1 MTAPVVSI
9 VGTSG
14 SGKTTL
20 LEKIVKEL
28 VKKGYSVGTIKHDA
42 HGFEIDREG
51 KDSWRHKKA
60 GAETVALSS
69 PGKLAVI
76 KDVKGEWPPERI
88 ASSFFHDSDIVIT
101 EGYKKGPFPK
111 IEVIRKATGKRP
123 ACLKDKMLIAIASDM
138 AVKGVRAPV
147 YPLDGHRAI
156 ARLIEKTFL
165 SGQKAGASL
174 TLVADGRAVGL
185 KPFID
190 AMLKEAVVGMV
201 KSLKGCSK
209 AREIEIRVKR

>member
-1 MTAPVVSI
+1 MIAPVVSI

-20 LEKIVKEL
+20 LEKVVQEL

-42 HGFEIDREG
+42 HGFELDRAG

-60 GAETVALSS
+60 GAKTVVLSS
-69 PGKLAVI
+69 PGKLAVL

-88 ASSFFHDSDIVIT
+88 ASSFFHDADIVIT

-111 IEVIRKATGKRP
+111 IEVIRKANKKKP
-123 ACLKDKMLIAIASDM
+123 VCLKDKGLIAIATDITLK
-138 AVKGVRAPV
+138 AVNVPV
-147 YPLDGHRAI
+147 YPLEGHKPI
-156 ARLIEKTFL
+156 ARLIEKMFL
-165 SGQKAGASL
+165 KRGMDTGL
-174 TLVADGRAVGL
+174 CLVADGRVVAL

-190 AMLKEAVVGMV
+190 AMLKEAVIGMV
-201 KSLKGCSK
+201 KSLKRCSK
-209 AREIEIRVKR
+209 AREIELRVKR

>member
-1 MTAPVVSI
+1 MIAPVVSI

-20 LEKIVKEL
+20 LEKVVGEL
-28 VKKGYSVGTIKHDA
+28 VGKGYSVGTIKHDA
-42 HGFEIDREG
+42 HGFELDREG

-60 GAETVALSS
+60 GAKTVVLSS

-76 KDVKGEWPPERI
+76 KDIRGEWPPERI
-88 ASSFFHDSDIVIT
+88 ASSFFPDADIVIT

-111 IEVIRKATGKRP
+111 IEVIRKANKKKP
-123 ACLKDKMLIAIASDM
+123 VCLKDKGLIAIATDTGIK
-138 AVKGVRAPV
+138 AVNVPV
-147 YPLDGHRAI
+147 YPLGGHKPI
-156 ARLIEKTFL
+156 ARLIEKIFL
-165 SGQKAGASL
+165 RRKSGAGL
-174 TLVADGRAVGL
+174 CLMADGKVVAL

-190 AMLKEAVVGMV
+190 AMLKEAVIGMV
-201 KSLKGCSK
+201 KSLKHCSK